1 MAGPRL
7 WTPDGMTTIEKDVE
21 RLSREEIVILS
32 KMHEI
37 AQKHQIVLVCKHC
50 DGSFEGRNND
60 DPALASL
67 SIACKC
73 RELRYTR
80 G

>member
-7 WTPDGMTTIEKDVE
+7 WTPSGGMAPIERDVE
-21 RLSREEIVILS
+21 PLNREEIVILS

-37 AQKHQIVLVCKHC
+37 AQRHQIVLVCRHC
-50 DGSFEGRNND
+50 DSALTGQNND
-60 DPALASL
+60 DPAVKTLTIS
-67 SIACKC
+67 CKC

-80 G
+80 